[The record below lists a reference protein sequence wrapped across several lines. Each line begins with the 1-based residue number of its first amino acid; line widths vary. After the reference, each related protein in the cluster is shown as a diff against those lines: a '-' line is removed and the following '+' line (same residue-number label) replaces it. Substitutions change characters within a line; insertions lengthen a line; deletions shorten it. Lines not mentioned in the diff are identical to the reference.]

1 MTSHQVT
8 IPRVLIPVLC
18 PFLCPLKRNQTPDTN
33 YCPTVACCCMLFEL
47 LHARRT
53 TFPRPNQRER
63 GGELHF
69 LPNMVNHDQ
78 NISKHCF
85 FPSFV
90 FYSEL
95 TQQLATSLS
104 FAAFSFQAFYNAMHS
119 FKKRH
124 THTHISC
131 FSQTSASF
139 ATPGAPRPGGQLHF
153 LGPGRLLDQH
163 GPRPS
168 DRHLVRR
175 PGGVATGREDT

>member
-124 THTHISC
+124 THTHLLLQPDIRLLRDAGSAPPRRP
-131 FSQTSASF
+131 ASF
-139 ATPGAPRPGGQLHF
+139 SRTWKAPRSA
-153 LGPGRLLDQH
+153 RA
-163 GPRPS
+163 S
-168 DRHLVRR
+168 
-175 PGGVATGREDT
+175 AE